1 MEFKAKDIAMLV
13 NGTIVGNPDKVI
25 SNFAKIEE
33 AKSDCISFFSN
44 EKYTK
49 YLEHTEAGV
58 LLVSKDFNLKV
69 SETTTLIKVEN
80 AYEATAQ
87 LLHYYQSIQHQEGIE
102 SPSFVAQSAQ
112 ILENVYIGAFAYVSE
127 NVKIGKNV
135 KIYPNA
141 FIGKNVE
148 IKDHSVIYSG
158 VKIYQDCKI
167 GAHCV
172 IHSGAVIGSDG
183 FGFAPTADG
192 SFQKIPQVGN
202 VVLHDFVEIGA
213 NTVVDRATIGSTVIH
228 TGAKLDNLI
237 QVAHNVV
244 IGKNTVIAAQAGIS
258 GSTKIGDQVMIGGQ
272 AGIVGHIE
280 IANGA
285 RINAQSGVSKSIKLE
300 NAAVTGSP
308 ASDYQSMLKAQV
320 LLKKLPLIWEKLLKL
335 ESKLNL

>member
-1 MEFKAKDIAMLV
+1 MELKAKDIARLV
-13 NGTIVGNPDKVI
+13 NGIIEGNPDKVV

-33 AKSDCISFFSN
+33 AKSDSISFYSN
-44 EKYTK
+44 EKYAK
-49 YLEHTEAGV
+49 FVEQTEAGV
-58 LLVSKDFNLKV
+58 LLVSTGFNLTV

-80 AYEATAQ
+80 PYEATAQ
-87 LLHYYQSIQHQEGIE
+87 LLHYYQSIQHKEGIE
-102 SPSFVAQSAQ
+102 SPSFVASSAQ
-112 ILENVYIGAFAYVSE
+112 IGEQVYVGAFAYISD
-127 NVKIGKNV
+127 NVKIGNNV

-167 GAHCV
+167 GAHCI

-183 FGFAPTADG
+183 FGFAPTLDG

-213 NTVVDRATIGSTVIH
+213 NTVVDRATMGSTIIH
-228 TGAKLDNLI
+228 SGVKLDNLI

-258 GSTKIGDQVMIGGQ
+258 GSTKIGEQVMIGGQ

-280 IANGA
+280 IAKGA
-285 RINAQSGVSKSIKLE
+285 RINAQSGVSKSIKTE

-308 ASDYQSMLKAQV
+308 ASEYQSMLKAQV
-320 LLKKLPLIWEKLLKL
+320 LIKKLPLIWEKLLNL
-335 ESKLNL
+335 ESKL